1 MARDADALDAD
12 REGKRTTRGRIRRGG
27 DGMGEGER
35 GRGSSLGEDRS
46 TPHVAGYKST
56 VLNKL

>member
-1 MARDADALDAD
+1 MTRLDTD
-12 REGKRTTRGRIRRGG
+12 REGKRTTGEKWGPEGDLGDGGG
-27 DGMGEGER
+27 DAP
-35 GRGSSLGEDRS
+35 GEDRS